1 MKTSL
6 EGLDENADLI
16 WSDYEKEYQKLQSLL
31 KNDDEK
37 DAYERILNEIVKGA
51 IHSILVMI
59 E

>member
-1 MKTSL
+1 M
-6 EGLDENADLI
+6 
-16 WSDYEKEYQKLQSLL
+16 SLL